1 MTGHQRQVLQAMKAV
16 RLLGPETFS
25 WLAGAPRY
33 VGDQP
38 HRSRRLIDALS
49 LQLYQSFYVFG
60 RPVNRQAEGA
70 NIRSL
75 DGRSAL
81 AHDFQNLRQEVPHTE
96 ITGAVQAILPT
107 GYIVLRN
114 GIRMLMPFDRTSGNP
129 VPGDK
134 VAARTAAHAWS
145 TAASPGHF
153 LVEHGSMPSSLPRLR
168 VYWHVLPS
176 MAEELMTHLW
186 KSLSSRG
193 ISFKLKCIR
202 DPAEYARRD
211 SAVLYIVRDEWPEVA
226 PAVLATHARRK
237 SGMVGGVPA
246 LTRTVAKGLAIA
258 EDPAVTQSFGMH
270 RCAALARAIVAAY
283 EQDVGT
289 DAALLRAC
297 SSAFLTAN
305 IDPDRPYLNLGSPDP
320 LAAGR
325 EGK

>member
-1 MTGHQRQVLQAMKAV
+1 MTGHQRQVLQAMRAV
-16 RLLGPETFS
+16 RLLGSETFS
-25 WLAGAPRY
+25 WLGGAPRY

-38 HRSRRLIDALS
+38 HCSRRLIDALS
-49 LQLYQSFYVFG
+49 LQLYRSFYVFG
-60 RPVNRQAEGA
+60 RPVDRQAEGTA
-70 NIRSL
+70 IDSL

-81 AHDFQNLRQEVPHTE
+81 AHDFRKLREELPDTE
-96 ITGAVQAILPT
+96 ITGAMQAILPA
-107 GYIVLRN
+107 GYLVLRD
-114 GIRMLMPFDRTSGNP
+114 GIRMLMPFDRASRNP

-134 VAARTAAHAWS
+134 LATQAGAHSWT

-176 MAEELMTHLW
+176 MAEELVTHLW

-193 ISFKLKCIR
+193 IAFKVKCIR

-211 SAVLYIVRDEWPEVA
+211 SAVLYLVRDEWPEVA
-226 PAVLATHARRK
+226 PVVLATHASCK

-270 RCAALARAIVAAY
+270 RCAALARAIVAAF
-283 EQDVGT
+283 EQDVDT
-289 DAALLRAC
+289 DAGLLRAC

-305 IDPDRPYLNLGSPDP
+305 IDPDRPYLNLGSSEP
-320 LAAGR
+320 LPAGP
-325 EGK
+325 

>member
-1 MTGHQRQVLQAMKAV
+1 MTGHQRQVLQAMRAV

-33 VGDQP
+33 VGDHP
-38 HRSRRLIDALS
+38 HCSRRLIDALS

-60 RPVNRQAEGA
+60 RPVDRQAERTA
-70 NIRSL
+70 MRSL

-81 AHDFQNLRQEVPHTE
+81 AHDFRKLRQELPDTE
-96 ITGAVQAILPT
+96 VTGAVQAILPT

-114 GIRMLMPFDRTSGNP
+114 GIRMLMPFDRASRNP

-134 VAARTAAHAWS
+134 VAAQASAHSWT

-153 LVEHGSMPSSLPRLR
+153 LVEHGSMPSSLRLR

-176 MAEELMTHLW
+176 MAEELVTHLW
-186 KSLSSRG
+186 KGLSSRG
-193 ISFKLKCIR
+193 IAFKVKCIR

-226 PAVLATHARRK
+226 PLVLATHARLK
-237 SGMVGGVPA
+237 SGMAGGVPA
-246 LTRTVAKGLAIA
+246 LTKTVAKGLAIA
-258 EDPAVTQSFGMH
+258 EDPAVTRSFGMH
-270 RCAALARAIVAAY
+270 RCAALARGIVAAF
-283 EQDVGT
+283 EQDVST

-305 IDPDRPYLNLGSPDP
+305 IDPDRPYLNLGSPE
-320 LAAGR
+320 LLSAGP
-325 EGK
+325 